1 MKRVFFVYPPSMVM
15 NREDRCQQPVKE
27 LLTIPPLP
35 PTDLMYLASIARSCG
50 CVCKIKDYS
59 IKNESVDDF
68 KNDILDFKPDYLV
81 LNVATP
87 TLEND
92 LSVCSVAKQVNQNII
107 TIAKGAYFLAENISV
122 LNSYKNLDLIIR
134 SEAELTLKEIV
145 EGKNYSEI
153 LGLTYRNNGV
163 AVNNEQRPFC
173 QNLDELPFP
182 ARDLVDMDIYRRPDN
197 NKKQAVIKVSRGCP
211 FHCFFCLATPV
222 SGKKVRMRSVD
233 NIVAEIKECKEKYGV
248 DNFLFWSDIFD
259 IDREWTI
266 SLCQRIIDEKLN
278 IVWSSNTRADTAD
291 FELAKI
297 MKKSGCGL
305 VSIGIE
311 SGSQFMLDKMGKKTT
326 LEQVRNTVKA
336 FRKVGIKVYGYFV
349 LGLPWETEETA
360 KQTMD
365 FACELDLN
373 YANFYTATAFP
384 SSRFWDYAKEHNLFD
399 DEDKYKSAYYY
410 PSVKTHSLS
419 KDRVFELHKKAVRKF
434 YLRPSFILKTLFS
447 IRSFVEFKN
456 YTVAGLGLLFKK

>member
-122 LNSYKNLDLIIR
+122 LNSYKDLDLIIR
-134 SEAELTLKEIV
+134 SEAELTFREIV
-145 EGKNYSEI
+145 EGKKYSEI